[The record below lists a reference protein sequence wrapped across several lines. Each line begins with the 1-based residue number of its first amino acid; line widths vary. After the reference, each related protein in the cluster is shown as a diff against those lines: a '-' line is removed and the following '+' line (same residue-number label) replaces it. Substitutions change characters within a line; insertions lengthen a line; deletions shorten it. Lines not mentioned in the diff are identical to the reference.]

1 MCITIAAMNEKMA
14 EIQSLK
20 RLREETE
27 DAIKALEIEIIDFLK
42 ENEADCK
49 ATNKSG
55 KEILQFI
62 GNVHKATLSDQT
74 RETVDKA
81 EVKKLLSDEA
91 YQQVSKVSTYP
102 VLRIS

>member
-1 MCITIAAMNEKMA
+1 MCMTREEMNEKMQ

-20 RLREETE
+20 RLKEETE
-27 DAIKALEIEIIDFLK
+27 NAIKALEFEVIEFLT

-49 ATNKSG
+49 TTNKSG

-62 GNVHKATLSDQT
+62 GNVHKATYSDQT

-81 EVKKLLSDEA
+81 EVKKLLSDEE
-91 YQQVSKVSTYP
+91 YQQVSSVSTFK

>member
-1 MCITIAAMNEKMA
+1 MCVTVAAMNEKM
-14 EIQSLK
+14 EEVQFLK
-20 RLREETE
+20 RLKEETE
-27 DAIKALEIEIIDFLK
+27 EAIKAIEREIIEFLT

-49 ATNKSG
+49 TTNKSG

-62 GNVHKATLSDQT
+62 GNIHKATLSDQS
-74 RETVDKA
+74 RETVNKE

-91 YQQVSKVSTYP
+91 YQKVSSISTYK

>member
-1 MCITIAAMNEKMA
+1 MCITAIAMNETMA

-20 RLREETE
+20 RLKEETE
-27 DAIKALEIEIIDFLK
+27 DAIKALEREIINFLT

-49 ATNKSG
+49 TTNKSG

-62 GNVHKATLSDQT
+62 GNIHKATLSDQS

-81 EVKKLLSDEA
+81 EVKKLLSDED
-91 YQQVSKVSTYP
+91 YKKVSKVSTYP

>member
-14 EIQSLK
+14 EVQSLK

-27 DAIKALEIEIIDFLK
+27 DAIKALEREIIDFLT

-62 GNVHKATLSDQT
+62 GSVHKATYSEQS
-74 RETVDKA
+74 RETVDKT
-81 EVKKLLSDEA
+81 EVKKLLSDEE
-91 YQQVSKVSTYP
+91 YQQVSSVSTFK

>member
-1 MCITIAAMNEKMA
+1 MCITITAMNEKME

-20 RLREETE
+20 RLRDETE
-27 DAIKALEIEIIDFLK
+27 DAIKALEAEVINFLR

-49 ATNKSG
+49 TTNKSG

-62 GNVHKATLSDQT
+62 GNTHKATLSAQT

-81 EVKKLLSDEA
+81 EVKKLLSEEA

>member
-1 MCITIAAMNEKMA
+1 MCITAAAMNEKMQ
-14 EIQSLK
+14 EVQSLK

-27 DAIKALEIEIIDFLK
+27 NEIKALEREIIDFLT

-62 GNVHKATLSDQT
+62 GNIHKATLSDQT

-81 EVKKLLSDEA
+81 EVKKLLSDEE
-91 YQQVSKVSTYP
+91 YQQVSSVSTFK

>member
-14 EIQSLK
+14 EVQSLK
-20 RLREETE
+20 RLKEETE
-27 DAIKALEIEIIDFLK
+27 DAIKALEREIIDFLI

-49 ATNKSG
+49 ATNTSG

-62 GNVHKATLSDQT
+62 GSVHKATLSAQT
-74 RETVDKA
+74 RETVDKT

>member
-1 MCITIAAMNEKMA
+1 MCITVAAMNEKMA
-14 EIQSLK
+14 EVQSLK
-20 RLREETE
+20 RLKEETE
-27 DAIKALEIEIIDFLK
+27 DAIKALEREIIEFLT

-49 ATNKSG
+49 TTNKSG

-62 GNVHKATLSDQT
+62 GSIHKATYSDQT